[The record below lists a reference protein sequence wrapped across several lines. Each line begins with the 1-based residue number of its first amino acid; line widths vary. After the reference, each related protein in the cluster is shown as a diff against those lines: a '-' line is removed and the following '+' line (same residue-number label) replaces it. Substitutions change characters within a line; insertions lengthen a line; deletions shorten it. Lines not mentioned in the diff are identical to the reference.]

1 MLIDI
6 DKFQEIDIRIGL
18 VQDAK
23 KVKFKKNY
31 YIRLIIDFGPDIGV
45 RTTILKDSGNI
56 LCEDF
61 VNRQIVGVV
70 NIRPKKITGIVS
82 DALLLGVDSQDG
94 DFALLVP
101 NRVSFIGCKVY

>member
-18 VQDAK
+18 VQEAK

-45 RTTILKDSGNI
+45 RTTILKDSDHI
-56 LCEDF
+56 LYEDF
-61 VNRQIVGVV
+61 INRQIVGIV

-82 DALLLGVDSQDG
+82 DALLLGVDSQND

-101 NRVSFIGCKVY
+101 NRVSCIGSKVY